1 MAEPQDEE
9 DQVTQQIEQLQ
20 LGVPS
25 TSAAESTPEGQPERR
40 RGTVRWFNASKGFGF
55 IQPEGAEGGSED
67 LFVHQVRQYKETI
80 LYMHVEG
87 GRTVTPVELPWIE
100 LL

>member
-20 LGVPS
+20 LETGPS
-25 TSAAESTPEGQPERR
+25 TSAPESTPESQPQRR

-67 LFVHQVRQYKETI
+67 LFVHQARRVRMT
-80 LYMHVEG
+80 M
-87 GRTVTPVELPWIE
+87 R
-100 LL
+100 

>member
-1 MAEPQDEE
+1 MADPQGEE

-20 LGVPS
+20 LEGPS
-25 TSAAESTPEGQPERR
+25 TSAPESASEAQPERR

-67 LFVHQVRQYKETI
+67 LFVHQVWKDGMMI
-80 LYMHVEG
+80 C
-87 GRTVTPVELPWIE
+87 
-100 LL
+100 